1 MAKARAQYPAGPCL
15 VCGHP
20 DKRHRMWDAIRDRF
34 LAGESLAALARDY
47 AVPQVG
53 IELWLRL
60 AMIEQRRRRA

>member
-34 LAGESLAALARDY
+34 LAGESLAASARDY
-47 AVPQVG
+47 DVSRAE
-53 IELWLRL
+53 IEQWLRG
-60 AMIEQRRRRA
+60 AMTERRRHA